1 MKMTRKTVERL
12 VREGMSEED
21 ALCYVPIQ
29 KFTVAMC
36 MLAVSDACRGCGS
49 RKGCEWCEKS
59 MLGRKLAAVVK
70 TPPMLDE
77 DGIPIP
83 PRKEAPGLAK
93 LGEKGKEGKE

>member
-49 RKGCEWCEKS
+49 RKGCEWCE
-59 MLGRKLAAVVK
+59 